1 MDGTDWTY
9 VLVEPGVANDL
20 GLPTMVGEQL
30 LGQPPSKR
38 GLSVEAWVGRN
49 RAILI
54 LDTAANT
61 FASGMAIDE
70 WGRADGTFTRTK
82 YAGQRLAVRIGQWA
96 RDCGYLV
103 LAPLIVS
110 TGGWRWTELVFDEV
124 DPEVTNLSTK
134 FDASRIQFKL
144 ENHYRRAHGRELL
157 PEADVFHPPSR

>member
-54 LDTAANT
+54 LDTAGSTNT
-61 FASGMAIDE
+61 
-70 WGRADGTFTRTK
+70 
-82 YAGQRLAVRIGQWA
+82 
-96 RDCGYLV
+96 
-103 LAPLIVS
+103 
-110 TGGWRWTELVFDEV
+110 
-124 DPEVTNLSTK
+124 
-134 FDASRIQFKL
+134 
-144 ENHYRRAHGRELL
+144 
-157 PEADVFHPPSR
+157 